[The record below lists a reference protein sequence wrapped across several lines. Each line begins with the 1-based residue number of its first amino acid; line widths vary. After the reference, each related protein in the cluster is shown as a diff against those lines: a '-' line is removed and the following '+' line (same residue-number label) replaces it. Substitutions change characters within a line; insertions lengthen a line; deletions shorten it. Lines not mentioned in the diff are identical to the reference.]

1 MSDNM
6 AKLEEKYKKLNDQKI
21 KLLEKQAAL
30 KKRISEAGRKARTRE
45 LIQAG
50 AIVEKYIGTR
60 DIFEIEALCQIIV
73 NNQNFEEIRQ
83 MVAHKAKEL
92 KKVQEKK
99 EATEK
104 AATSK

>member
-50 AIVEKYIGTR
+50 AIIEKYIGTR

-83 MVAHKAKEL
+83 RVAHKAKEL
-92 KKVQEKK
+92 KKVQEK